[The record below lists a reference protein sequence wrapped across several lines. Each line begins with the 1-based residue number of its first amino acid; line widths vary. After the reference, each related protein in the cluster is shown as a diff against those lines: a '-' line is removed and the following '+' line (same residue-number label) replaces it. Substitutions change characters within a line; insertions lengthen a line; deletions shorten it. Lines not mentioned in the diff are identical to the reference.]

1 MKWTPDQVV
10 ACIIVVGCIALLAT
24 GIDSQVKAILGIA
37 AGWLFG
43 GQYRARQNSKGGK
56 NG

>member
-10 ACIIVVGCIALLAT
+10 ACIIVVGCIVLLAT

-43 GQYRARQNSKGGK
+43 GQYRARRNSKGGE
-56 NG
+56 

>member
-1 MKWTPDQVV
+1 MRWTPDQVASV
-10 ACIIVVGCIALLAT
+10 IIVVGCIVLLAA

-43 GQYRARQNSKGGK
+43 GQYRARQNSKGR
-56 NG
+56 